1 MFSRRASTLG
11 AFAVS
16 TLLCSCGSAVQ
27 RHVASSAEPQPRGT
41 PVTTFLQSTAGV
53 PLRGLPRFQL
63 SALPGAAEVTWEVE
77 SVACVLAQASGTQSG
92 SVLAI
97 SIRRAG
103 GPEESCYRGPVGYR
117 YVAVA
122 QGLAPGRYEVH
133 LIDVTS
139 GEHPREVGRGSVV
152 VAPNDAERSALH
164 ATAPAVDVAKTPSS
178 AHLAR
183 D

>member
-1 MFSRRASTLG
+1 MQHHA
-11 AFAVS
+11 
-16 TLLCSCGSAVQ
+16 
-27 RHVASSAEPQPRGT
+27 ASSADPLPRGT

-103 GPEESCYRGPVGYR
+103 GPEESCFRGPVGYR
-117 YVAVA
+117 YVARA
-122 QGLAPGRYEVH
+122 QGLAPGRYEVR

-139 GEHPREVGRGSVV
+139 DAHPREVGRGSVV
-152 VAPNDAERSALH
+152 VGPNDAERTALH
-164 ATAPAVDVAKTPSS
+164 VAAPTVDIAKSPSTTGN
-178 AHLAR
+178 AR